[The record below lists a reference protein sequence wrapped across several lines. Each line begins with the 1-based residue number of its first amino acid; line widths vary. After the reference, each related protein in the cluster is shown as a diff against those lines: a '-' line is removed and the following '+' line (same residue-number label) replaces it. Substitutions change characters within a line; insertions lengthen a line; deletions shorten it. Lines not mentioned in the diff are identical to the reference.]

1 MTDSESTE
9 RSWRRIGCWS
19 IVVVVGLA
27 LITAATLA
35 GVAYLQIQGESRE
48 ARTAVQAVPTLAGDP
63 SADRPEEPGVA
74 VEGAP
79 GSDEAAP
86 PRGRIELEISVARL
100 IVTPGEAGESIRL
113 DAEYDPR
120 DYELDQGMD
129 ELPGGGWNY
138 RLHFRPARSYWMAV
152 LRMKLGDEPPTVRLT
167 LPRDVPL
174 RVTGEADTT
183 FAALELGG
191 LWLDDVDLE
200 VDGGALDVS
209 LLEPLRAP
217 MKSLSLVGDKGSV
230 KVVGLGNASPE
241 TALFQQHLGE
251 LDLDLRGPWS
261 RDADIR
267 VKAFLAG
274 GSVWLPGDLPVEGL
288 DGRLFRPTAPTSDEI
303 AGPRLRLSV
312 TEHGGR
318 LVFVD

>member
-1 MTDSESTE
+1 MSETE
-9 RSWRRIGCWS
+9 AGRTGWRRIGCWS
-19 IVVVVGLA
+19 LAAVVGLA
-27 LITAATLA
+27 LIVAAALA
-35 GVAYLQIQGESRE
+35 GVAYLQIQRESRE
-48 ARTAVQAVPTLAGDP
+48 TRTAVQAVPGPAGDL
-63 SADRPEEPGVA
+63 SADRPAEPGA
-74 VEGAP
+74 ALEGAP
-79 GSDEAAP
+79 GPDKAAP
-86 PRGRIELEISVARL
+86 PQGRVELEISVARL
-100 IVTPGEAGESIRL
+100 IVTPGKAGESIRL

-120 DYELDQGMD
+120 DYALDQGME
-129 ELPGGGWNY
+129 ELPEGGWIY
-138 RLHFRPARSYWMAV
+138 RLHFRPARSYWMSV

-209 LLEPLRAP
+209 VLEPLRAP
-217 MKSLSLVGDKGSV
+217 MKSVSLVGDKGSV

-288 DGRLFRPTAPTSDEI
+288 DGRLFRPTAPTPDEI